1 MESKYAK
8 QQHENIDLTGRVRY
22 SIYLDKYLDKYRQY
36 KYINKYNSVM
46 VVYRLPIT

>member
-1 MESKYAK
+1 MQNSNKKIY
-8 QQHENIDLTGRVRY
+8 ENTDLTAGVRY

-36 KYINKYNSVM
+36 KYIDKYNSVM

>member
-22 SIYLDKYLDKYRQY
+22 SIYLDKYRQY